1 MSCQCHQIG
10 GPFIAED
17 PDCPAHGREAQR
29 ADEHRQEIIRQLSE
43 SINTGTSHDIYDAA
57 LHALEYL
64 QSL

>member
-17 PDCPAHGREAQR
+17 PDCFEHGRAAQAREA
-29 ADEHRQEIIRQLSE
+29 HRDEIIRQIEQALRTE
-43 SINTGTSHDIYDAA
+43 DAMYETL
-57 LHALEYL
+57 LHTLEYL